1 MMIELKCPRCET
13 LLRVP
18 ASNAGKHGR
27 CPICGGAIAV
37 PLPAVEIIPEPIVE
51 HPKPPRSKAIWV
63 VLGLIV
69 SLSAICV
76 AVALRRQGV
85 LGTTEEDKGP
95 ALTPAQQT
103 RLDAE
108 LIEIGK
114 LEDLVRRYRES
125 RVRER
130 HLRARAVLMK
140 INSYEPVTDFE
151 YALRRDVLD
160 EEEKATQS
168 EGNTGG
174 ENDPWQLNTPLAPS
188 EKEELDLL
196 SDDLQAQSSR
206 LERELSPVGISV
218 EPVRDPMGRLLL
230 DGAEVWAN
238 LVARRESIMR
248 DAAKGD
254 P

>member
-1 MMIELKCPRCET
+1 MR
-13 LLRVP
+13 R
-18 ASNAGKHGR
+18 
-27 CPICGGAIAV
+27 
-37 PLPAVEIIPEPIVE
+37 
-51 HPKPPRSKAIWV
+51 
-63 VLGLIV
+63 
-69 SLSAICV
+69 
-76 AVALRRQGV
+76 RRQ
-85 LGTTEEDKGP
+85 P
-95 ALTPAQQT
+95 SP
-103 RLDAE
+103 
-108 LIEIGK
+108 
-114 LEDLVRRYRES
+114 
-125 RVRER
+125 
-130 HLRARAVLMK
+130 
-140 INSYEPVTDFE
+140 
-151 YALRRDVLD
+151 
-160 EEEKATQS
+160 KATA
-168 EGNTGG
+168 GG